1 MHMQLQEVHV
11 AKGPKHTFKV
21 QSFREKGKGLEADP
35 PQTAN
40 DEAHALRKVE
50 RMAQGKAGAVAIR
63 QDGNPALA
71 EFEEPVLLRVIGRVP
86 EAFLELLPY

>member
-1 MHMQLQEVHV
+1 MPLQLQEVDL
-11 AKGPKHTFKV
+11 AKGAKHSFKV

-35 PQTAN
+35 PQSAN

-50 RMAQGKAGAVAIR
+50 RIAQGKAGAVAIR

-71 EFEEPVLLRVIGRVP
+71 EFEQPVLLKVIGRVP
-86 EAFLELLPY
+86 EAFLDLLPF